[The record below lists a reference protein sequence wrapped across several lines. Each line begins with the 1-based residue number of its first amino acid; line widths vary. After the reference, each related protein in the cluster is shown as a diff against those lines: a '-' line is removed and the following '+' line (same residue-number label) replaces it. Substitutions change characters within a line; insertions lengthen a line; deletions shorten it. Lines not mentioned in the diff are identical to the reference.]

1 MLRDIPLNST
11 AITIK
16 KILDGKLKCDT
27 YNLRIC
33 FYDYVIKDK
42 MNLEASLKELK
53 EKGLYNSE
61 IFKEYIPEFEA
72 KIEIYNQYLELLE
85 ERESAEVG

>member
-16 KILDGKLKCDT
+16 KILDGKLTCDT

-33 FYDYVIKDK
+33 FYDYVMRDK
-42 MNLEASLKELK
+42 TNLEASLKELK
-53 EKGLYNSE
+53 EKGLYNNKL
-61 IFKEYIPEFEA
+61 FKDCIPDFEA
-72 KIEIYNQYLELLE
+72 KVKIYNQYLELLE
-85 ERESAEVG
+85 ERELMNVS

>member
-1 MLRDIPLNST
+1 MLRNIPLNTT

-33 FYDYVIKDK
+33 FYDYVVKDK
-42 MNLEASLKELK
+42 ANLEVSLKELE
-53 EKGLYNSE
+53 EKDLYDSE
-61 IFKEYIPEFEA
+61 IFKEYISDFEA
-72 KIEIYNQYLELLE
+72 KIEIYNQYLKLLA
-85 ERESAEVG
+85 EREISAS

>member
-16 KILDGKLKCDT
+16 KILDGKLTCNT

-33 FYDYVIKDK
+33 FYDYVMRDK
-42 MNLEASLKELK
+42 TNLEASLKELK
-53 EKGLYNSE
+53 EKNLYNSE
-61 IFKEYIPEFEA
+61 LFQEFIPEFET
-72 KIEIYNQYLELLE
+72 KVEIYNQYLELLK
-85 ERESAEVG
+85 ERELMNVS